1 MIRIWKFDLSPEYEK
16 RIIRLSLCAS
26 LLIHGLILL
35 SLQKAFPIPWLTEG
49 LRTYTVEL
57 IRPPVEDLGEEMM
70 SRSEIGP
77 VPDDRPVPPA
87 EDQETITLDTQD
99 KRYVSYARAIKERIM
114 HHWRYPPEARLNLV
128 EGKLTV
134 LFSLTRAGQMARAD
148 ILQPSGF
155 PVLDREAIRAI
166 RAAAPFPPFPEHVTV
181 GRLNIQ
187 ASFDYRLTARG
198 R

>member
-1 MIRIWKFDLSPEYEK
+1 MIRIWKSELSAEHEK
-16 RIIRLSLCAS
+16 RIMRLSLGVS
-26 LLIHGLILL
+26 LLIHVILLL
-35 SLQKAFPIPWLTEG
+35 SLQKAFPIPWLTEE

-57 IRPPVEDLGEEMM
+57 IRPPVEDLGEEMT

-77 VPDDRPVPPA
+77 VQDDRPVPPA

-99 KRYVSYARAIKERIM
+99 KRYVSYARAVKERIM
-114 HHWRYPPEARLNLV
+114 RHWRYPPEAKLNLM

-134 LFSLTRAGQMARAD
+134 LFSLTKTGQMARVG

-155 PVLDREAIRAI
+155 PVLDEEAIRAI

-187 ASFDYRLTARG
+187 ASFDYRLTVRK
-198 R
+198 